1 MTDFIFLGYKI
12 TEEGMET
19 HSSVLDWRLP
29 KVSGAWWVT
38 VHGVSMTPW
47 EIQSSKRCLSGGKR
61 ERNSVQ
67 IMVSLQPL

>member
-38 VHGVSMTPW
+38 VHGVIESGMT
-47 EIQSSKRCLSGGKR
+47 EQLSIAQ
-61 ERNSVQ
+61 NH
-67 IMVSLQPL
+67 